1 MTELSVIFCYFD
13 MQYDIII
20 ISDSE
25 EVVESKNKEYE
36 VILDMIPVEVETNDD
51 KIKKLYKIIGELWKN

>member
-20 ISDSE
+20 ISDTE

-51 KIKKLYKIIGELWKN
+51 KIKKLYKIIGEL